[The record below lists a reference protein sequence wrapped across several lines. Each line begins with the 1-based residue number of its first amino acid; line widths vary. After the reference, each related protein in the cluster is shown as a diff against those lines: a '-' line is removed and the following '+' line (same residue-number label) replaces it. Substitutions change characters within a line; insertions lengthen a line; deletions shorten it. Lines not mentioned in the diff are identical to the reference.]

1 MKIRQHFIEI
11 FLPGIPGTQVL
22 PVAVRNHEAIS
33 LPADALAYRFFDRIV
48 VTLDQVAY
56 ASDRVDQGS
65 LTYLGVLVTVE
76 QVKRLP
82 GDHSDVLASLRAYG
96 LTEAVLTPCERV
108 YVLRPG
114 DRVVAP

>member
-11 FLPGIPGTQVL
+11 FLPGIPGTQVS
-22 PVAVRNHEAIS
+22 PVAARSHDTVS
-33 LPADALAYRFFDRIV
+33 LPAGALAYRFFDRIV
-48 VTLDQVAY
+48 VTVDQIDY
-56 ASDRVDQGS
+56 SSDRVDQSS
-65 LTYLGVLVTVE
+65 LTYVGDIVTTE

-82 GDHSDVLASLRAYG
+82 GDHSDVLASLRAHG

-114 DRVVAP
+114 DRVVAR